1 MTVLRFHPRAPRAL
15 SACLVALA
23 LLACGAPRAEAAQ
36 VRAHPKTDYPV
47 TVPIEIPIPNVLFLL
62 DVGSQ
67 MVFTP
72 KGIMPMAERR
82 GNQFVV
88 SPDRATA
95 AERLAECTY
104 GMGSHPV
111 TGGEPGVSGPS
122 AWRWGRDLDNGN
134 NEIGSA
140 DCYYS
145 SKPGNPYFLTFK
157 DGRLPAGVRRGMKVT
172 GYPKY
177 TNSPY
182 PEKPFSPNEDAY
194 NQLVPNDSRM
204 YMMKLVLWRLTEPEN
219 AELLSGMNVA
229 VATNI
234 QDESRPLRADVY
246 KYPPYGREGIFKY
259 GRAPDWSIG
268 DADGWGGYSNSV
280 YTYIGVLR
288 DHYSATPGL
297 PTWNHV
303 HRAILLAPFD
313 RFYKE
318 DAPGRFSPTPHLARF
333 RKYIDGVETIKNGR
347 FENPELF
354 ADGQSPISTALYAR
368 DYLMRGSEIGKDIPG
383 KDAIRYAPSDVK
395 WGNGDRINLVTSTT
409 TDGLMAGQAVGSAID
424 FFSPLKL
431 PFNDG
436 AGFFP
441 VQGSCQSNWVVV
453 FTAGNDEQEGKWPDG
468 KPLRTAPEA
477 ALELYKNSVAPAHA
491 LRGRMRA
498 GSGWQE
504 MSYAMDKGIRT
515 LVVGFVNENATDA
528 NSKKLIKSLNEI
540 AANGRPKKQGD
551 EWVKDENQKALFAN
565 DVPKLIE
572 SMLSVLKLINADAK
586 SGGGLVGSP
595 KIVMQEDVDE
605 GRVYALSYDPQLAD
619 QWAAEFSCHDLSILG
634 TGAISMDS
642 GIWRAGALMDQAGS
656 SRRIYTPLYDAG
668 TRGQNVTEL
677 RKVSPESF
685 ARLANVPEGEV
696 EKFRRW
702 LCRPKDVDQDTKAT
716 PLGDSQHSNFLKVDR
731 ASDSSDIFLQTNR
744 GILHALDA
752 ATGAEL
758 WAFIPPNAFQG
769 RIRAMKFDPAGRW
782 YNGKGSTADDY
793 RSVALVTLDGLM
805 SQSALDSADQ
815 QSVLLATTGY
825 GGSGIYAVDVTNRET
840 TPQFLWAVDNVRY
853 TTPEPNPMDGVRRWG
868 AAAPVN
874 ATDPRDF
881 NYSSLGLT
889 LQAAALIPVSTD
901 QYDVVGVLPGGLGYN
916 LGRDDQGKAIY
927 VLDPR
932 DGSILN
938 RLDGRKL
945 EKHPGAPA
953 DLGMV
958 LAPIVPVSKKDKT
971 LEFFTSDSSGNI
983 LNCAMTTG
991 SGGDRLWN
999 EVSDWKLR
1007 SVFRLNTVDKGG
1019 QDTGKPAS
1027 SHYRLRRLVRLRDGM
1042 NSLVGATCNTLA
1054 PGSGTD
1060 KTRQVKNEQQ
1070 FVFLLR
1076 LDRLSETSSM
1086 KDLAMRTLR
1095 EVSEKNNAAASHS
1108 LHLNE
1113 KVQGW
1118 FFRMEEAMGK
1128 YEAEEPS
1135 MAPYL
1140 YNGNLFVPT
1149 FKQEKAADAPCTR
1162 VDSGVARLYVLDAET
1177 GYGSMKS
1184 IEMEGLKIVGVTG
1197 LRGRLLL
1204 SVEEKRAGAL
1214 NEAAERLEGQRV
1226 GNNMLNLSLPEVA
1239 QPDYV
1244 YGIPFNDY
1252 WRDLDLN
1259 GGMDVEVSSTI

>member
-1 MTVLRFHPRAPRAL
+1 MTALWFHPRAPRAL

-82 GNQFVV
+82 GNQFVAA
-88 SPDRATA
+88 PDRATA
-95 AERLAECTY
+95 AARLEECTY
-104 GMGSHPV
+104 GMGSYPV
-111 TGGEPGVSGPS
+111 TGGASWLTGQIAS
-122 AWRWGRDLDNGN
+122 RWGRDLDNSN

-157 DGRLPAGVRRGMKVT
+157 DGRLPAGVTPGTFVT

-177 TNSPY
+177 PNSPY
-182 PEKPFSPNEDAY
+182 PAKPFSPSESVYD
-194 NQLVPNDSRM
+194 QLVPNDSRM

-234 QDESRPLRADVY
+234 QDESKPLQADVY
-246 KYPPYGREGIFKY
+246 KYPPYGMGGIFKY
-259 GRAPDWSIG
+259 GKAPDWSIG
-268 DADGWGGYSNSV
+268 DADGSGGYVNST

-288 DHYSATPGL
+288 NHYTAVPGR

-333 RKYIDGVETIKNGR
+333 RRYIDGVETIKDGR
-347 FENPELF
+347 FDNPELF
-354 ADGQSPISTALYAR
+354 ADGQSPISTSLYAR
-368 DYLMRGSEIGKDIPG
+368 DYLKTGQDIPG
-383 KDAIRYAPSDVK
+383 LDAIRYAPSNAQ
-395 WGNGDRINLVTSTT
+395 WGNGDRLNLVTSTT
-409 TDGLMAGQAVGSAID
+409 AEGLTAGQALGSAID
-424 FFSPLKL
+424 FFSPLDGRL
-431 PFNDG
+431 PFNEG

-453 FTAGNDEQEGKWPDG
+453 FTAGNDEQEGRLNG

-477 ALELYKNSVAPAHA
+477 ALELYRNSVGAAHP
-491 LRGRMRA
+491 LRGRVRA
-498 GSGWQE
+498 GSGWKE
-504 MSYAMDKGIRT
+504 MSYAMEKGIRT
-515 LVVGFVNENATDA
+515 LAVGFVNENATDD
-528 NSKKLIKSLNEI
+528 NSKKLIKSLNEV

-1019 QDTGKPAS
+1019 QDTGKPVS

>member
-1 MTVLRFHPRAPRAL
+1 MTALRFHPRAPRAL
-15 SACLVALA
+15 SACLVALV

-36 VRAHPKTDYPV
+36 VRVHPKTDYPV

-72 KGIMPMAERR
+72 KGIMPLATQD
-82 GNQFVV
+82 GGGFVLKPGQDV
-88 SPDRATA
+88 EFANY
-95 AERLAECTY
+95 LKECTF
-104 GMGSHPV
+104 GMGSYPV
-111 TGGEPGVSGPS
+111 NDWTV
-122 AWRWGRDLDNGN
+122 AKATRWGRDLDNSN

-157 DGRLPAGVRRGMKVT
+157 NGRLPAGVRDGMKVT
-172 GYPKY
+172 GYPHY
-177 TNSPY
+177 NGSPY
-182 PEKPFSPNEDAY
+182 APKNFHPSMNAY
-194 NQLVPNDSRM
+194 DQLVPNDSRM

-219 AELLSGMNVA
+219 AELLSNMNIA

-234 QDESRPLRADVY
+234 QDDSPGQLLADVY
-246 KYPPYGREGIFKY
+246 KYPDYDMNGVFKY
-259 GRAPDWSIG
+259 GRLPDWAIG
-268 DADGWGGYSNSV
+268 SANQSYGHSSYA
-280 YTYIGVLR
+280 YIGVLR
-288 DHYSATPGL
+288 DYYSAPPGKR
-297 PTWNHV
+297 TWNHV

-313 RFYKE
+313 RFYVE
-318 DAPGRFSPTPHLARF
+318 DAPGRFKPTPHLAGF
-333 RKYIDGVETIKNGR
+333 RQYIDGVETVTEHNNPGR
-347 FENPELF
+347 FDNPELF
-354 ADGQSPISTALYAR
+354 ADGQSPISTSLYAR
-368 DYLMRGSEIGKDIPG
+368 DYLQGAKDLFGGIDG
-383 KDAIRYAPSDVK
+383 CDAIRYAPSNERQ
-395 WGNGDRINLVTSTT
+395 GHSRLNLTTSTT
-409 TDGLMAGQAVGSAID
+409 SEGLTAGQAVGSAID
-424 FFSPLKL
+424 FFSPLGL
-431 PFNDG
+431 PFNKG

-441 VQGSCQSNWVVV
+441 VRGSCQSNWVVV
-453 FTAGNDEQEGKWPDG
+453 FTAGNDEQEGILNG
-468 KPLRTAPEA
+468 KKLRTAPEA
-477 ALELYKNSVAPAHA
+477 ALELYRNSVAPNHT
-491 LRGRMRA
+491 LRGREQT
-498 GSGWQE
+498 GSGWKE
-504 MSYAMDKGIRT
+504 MAYAMDKGIRT
-515 LVVGFVNENATDA
+515 LVVGFVNENATDT
-528 NSKKLIKSLNEI
+528 NSKKLIKSLNEV

-551 EWVKDENQKALFAN
+551 DWVKDENQKALFAN
-565 DVPKLIE
+565 DVPKLIK
-572 SMLSVLKLINADAK
+572 SMLSVLKLINEDAK

-595 KIVMQEDVDE
+595 KIVMQEDIDE

-619 QWAAEFSCHDLSILG
+619 QWAAEFSCHDLSLLG
-634 TGAISMDS
+634 TGAISMDA
-642 GIWRAGALMDQAGS
+642 GIWRAGTLMDRAGS

-668 TRGQNVTEL
+668 TPGQSVTEL
-677 RKVSPESF
+677 RGVSSERF
-685 ARLANVPEGEV
+685 AQLANVPEGKV
-696 EKFRRW
+696 VDFRRW
-702 LCRPKDVDQDTKAT
+702 LYRPKDVDQDTKAT

-731 ASDSSDIFLQTNR
+731 TSDSSDIFLQTNR
-744 GILHALDA
+744 GMLHALDE

-782 YNGKGSTADDY
+782 YNGDGTTADSY

-805 SQSALDSADQ
+805 SEGSVDSADQ

-825 GGSGIYAVDVTNRET
+825 GGSGIYAVDVTNRKT

-853 TTPEPNPMDGVRRWG
+853 AAPEPNPMDSVRRWG
-868 AAAPVN
+868 AAAPVS
-874 ATDPRDF
+874 ASDHRDF

-971 LEFFTSDSSGNI
+971 FEFFTSDSSGNI
-983 LNCAMTTG
+983 LNCTLTTTNSEG
-991 SGGDRLWN
+991 ALTWT
-999 EVSDWKLR
+999 EVSDWTLR
-1007 SVFRLNTVDKGG
+1007 SVFRVNTVDKGG
-1019 QDTGKPAS
+1019 KDMGKPVS

-1060 KTRQVKNEQQ
+1060 KTRKVANEQQ

-1086 KDLAMRTLR
+1086 KDLAMRTLP
-1095 EVSEKNNAAASHS
+1095 EVSTKNEAAASHS
-1108 LHLNE
+1108 LNLNE
-1113 KVQGW
+1113 KAQGW

-1162 VDSGVARLYVLDAET
+1162 VDSGIARLYVLDAET

-1214 NEAAERLEGQRV
+1214 NEVAERLGGQRV

-1259 GGMDVEVSSTI
+1259 GGMDAEVSCTI